1 MVSKSFCNDCIQK
14 HDCRSAYEQL
24 GKFSGASVVLKVILA
39 FLLPL
44 IVFIVSLAVSE
55 RVLAGVIGVEKLQTV
70 FSLLPAL
77 LATFVCIFIIR
88 MINKRLIFKPV
99 IKN

>member
-1 MVSKSFCNDCIQK
+1 MVSKSFCKDCFQK
-14 HDCRSAYEQL
+14 HDCRIIYEHL
-24 GKFSGASVVLKVILA
+24 GKSSGESIVLKVILA

-55 RVLAGVIGVEKLQTV
+55 RVLAGVIGVEKLQII

-77 LATFVCIFIIR
+77 LATFICIFIIR

>member
-1 MVSKSFCNDCIQK
+1 MVSGSFCKDCFQK

-24 GKFSGASVVLKVILA
+24 GKSSGESIMLKVTLA

-44 IVFIVSLAVSE
+44 IVFIVSLAISE
-55 RVLAGVIGVEKLQTV
+55 RVLAGVTNIEKLQTV

-77 LATFVCIFIIR
+77 LATFICIFIIR
-88 MINKRLIFKPV
+88 MINKRLIFTPV
-99 IKN
+99 IKH